1 MYGRVGEYMTF
12 YAFFSETFS
21 MSKVGDTES
30 RNKPTAA
37 PASAGRQKLF
47 KNEGKD
53 QEVSVHFASLSFIEK
68 YFEPFFMLC
77 YCFV

>member
-1 MYGRVGEYMTF
+1 MTF

-53 QEVSVHFASLSFIEK
+53 QEVSTFCFTAFIILSIKIF
-68 YFEPFFMLC
+68 
-77 YCFV
+77 

>member
-1 MYGRVGEYMTF
+1 
-12 YAFFSETFS
+12 

-53 QEVSVHFASLSFIEK
+53 QEVSTFCFTEKFHNSKYEDILSRFSCYVTVLYDNNRIT
-68 YFEPFFMLC
+68 YFEK
-77 YCFV
+77 